1 MRAGETEEGKRGREG
16 REKSRGQTREA
27 AITWL
32 CVRQFR
38 ACLDS
43 FQIYLKIESYLTEFC
58 LLL

>member
-1 MRAGETEEGKRGREG
+1 MRAGETEEGKRGGEG

-43 FQIYLKIESYLTEFC
+43 FQIYLKIESY
-58 LLL
+58 